1 MTGAFSPLLTLNDG
15 RSIPQIGL
23 GVYKVPA
30 DETAALVHGAIGA
43 GYRHIDTAALY
54 LNEEGVG
61 EGVRASGVDRE
72 QLFVTSKVWNDRH
85 GLDETRRAFHESLAK
100 TGLDYLDLFLI
111 HWPAPTQ
118 DRYVE
123 AWRALIALREEGVVR
138 SIGVSNFEPHH
149 LARIVDETGVAPAV
163 NQVELHPHLPQHA
176 IRAADAAHGTLT
188 ESWSPLAR
196 GRVLE
201 AGSRDR
207 EVLDAIGEK
216 HGRTAAQVALRWH
229 VQQGLVI
236 IPKSTSL
243 ERVRANA
250 DVVDWMLDADD
261 MVGIASLETGERTG
275 LHPDDHG

>member
-1 MTGAFSPLLTLNDG
+1 MNDG
-15 RSIPQIGL
+15 RSIPQLGL
-23 GVYKVPA
+23 GVYKVAA
-30 DETAALVHGAIGA
+30 DETAALVLGAIEA

-54 LNEEGVG
+54 ENEEGVG
-61 EGVRASGVDRE
+61 DGVRASGVARDE
-72 QLFVTSKVWNDRH
+72 LFVTSKVWNNRH

-118 DRYVE
+118 NRYVE

-163 NQVELHPHLPQHA
+163 NQVELHPHLPQLDV
-176 IRAADAAHGTLT
+176 RAADAAYGVLT

-207 EVLDAIGEK
+207 EVLDGIGK
-216 HGRTAAQVALRWH
+216 RYGRTAAQVALRWH

-236 IPKSTSL
+236 IPKSSSL

-261 MVGIASLETGERTG
+261 MVAIASLETGERTG